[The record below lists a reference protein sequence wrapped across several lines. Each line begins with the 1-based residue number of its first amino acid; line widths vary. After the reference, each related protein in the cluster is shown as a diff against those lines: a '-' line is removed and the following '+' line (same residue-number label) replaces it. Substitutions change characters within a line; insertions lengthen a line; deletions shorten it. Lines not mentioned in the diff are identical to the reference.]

1 MKRRSC
7 RSIALTSL
15 LFSLIVL
22 LSFPVIAQE
31 DAEEA
36 TDASPVVAPAATVQ
50 ESDTDEPA
58 IPMVSVQAEADED
71 APEQPVYRRR
81 LPNYYSRVV
90 DENQRETIYEI
101 QREYFDQIAAL
112 RARITALELDRNG
125 KIEAVLSAEQLAAVQ
140 QIEET
145 ARLERE
151 RKVEERGANDSSE

>member
-71 APEQPVYRRR
+71 APEQPVYRQGCQITIRVSLMRINGRR
-81 LPNYYSRVV
+81 FMKFNESIL
-90 DENQRETIYEI
+90 T
-101 QREYFDQIAAL
+101 
-112 RARITALELDRNG
+112 
-125 KIEAVLSAEQLAAVQ
+125 
-140 QIEET
+140 
-145 ARLERE
+145 RLLHYVPE
-151 RKVEERGANDSSE
+151 